1 MGKRQRFVSWRGTS
15 FGLSKDNAS
24 KLISNHGHCN
34 LNETDVYMRIRVIY
48 IINII
53 FIIHI

>member
-1 MGKRQRFVSWRGTS
+1 MGKRQRFGSWRGTS